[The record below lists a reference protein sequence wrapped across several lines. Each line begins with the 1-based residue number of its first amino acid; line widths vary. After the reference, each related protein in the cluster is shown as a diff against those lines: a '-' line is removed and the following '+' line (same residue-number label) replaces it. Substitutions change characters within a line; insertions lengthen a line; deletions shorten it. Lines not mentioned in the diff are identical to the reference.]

1 MSDLGTAYVQVV
13 PSAQG
18 IKGAL
23 SKQFG
28 AEGASAGQSAGSAMI
43 GKMKGLIAGAA
54 IGTTVVAGIKKAV
67 GEGAALEQSMGGIE
81 TLFKNSA
88 NTVIANAK
96 KAYKTAGMSANE
108 YMENVTSFSAG
119 LIKSLDGDTSKAAKV
134 ADTAMI
140 DMSDNANKM
149 GTDIGAIQNAY
160 QGFAKQNYTMLDNL
174 KLGYGGTKTEME
186 RLLKDAGKISGQK
199 YDMSNL
205 SDVYEAIH
213 VVQGE
218 LGITGTTAKEASETV
233 SGSFSTL
240 KASFSDFM
248 GSLAT
253 GEGVSESMTNL
264 INSAVTAI
272 GGNLIPMIVQ
282 IFQSLPSAINA
293 ALQTASASFDMSTF
307 KQVFSNGVDA
317 IVNNV
322 PQLVEQF
329 MSKLSEIA
337 PTIAEAGAF
346 MLLKLAEGII
356 KALPTLISAAGQMI
370 NAILKVVVGLPAL
383 LIAKG
388 LAAAGK
394 FALGI
399 LKGANKIATAAG
411 NWVKGIVNK
420 VKSLPS
426 MLAGWAMK
434 AASGFGDR
442 LKSGFKSA
450 ADRVKNAFTN
460 IKDALLKPFN
470 TVKDKI
476 KGVIDT
482 IKGFFP
488 LNIGKI
494 FSGMKL
500 PHFNISGGKPPFGL
514 GGLGTKPKIDVSWYA
529 KGGIV
534 TAPTL
539 AFAGMGEKGE
549 EAIVPLDPFWKK
561 LDSMTGGNTFNIT
574 MNVDGAKNPAQ
585 WAREFSR
592 TLEVEMRTI

>member
-54 IGTTVVAGIKKAV
+54 IGTTVVAGIKKAI

-81 TLFKNSA
+81 TLFKNSSS
-88 NTVIANAK
+88 TVIANAK

-108 YMENVTSFSAG
+108 YMENVTSFSAS
-119 LIKSLDGDTSKAAKV
+119 LIKSLDGDTTKAAKA

-186 RLLKDAGKISGQK
+186 RLLQDAGKISGQK

-213 VVQGE
+213 VVQNE
-218 LGITGTTAKEASETV
+218 LGITGTTAKEASETI
-233 SGSFSTL
+233 SGSFASL

-248 GSLAT
+248 GNLAL
-253 GEGVSESMTNL
+253 GQDIAPSMQNL
-264 INSAVTAI
+264 INSAVTFLAGNLLPAI
-272 GGNLIPMIVQ
+272 GR
-282 IFQSLPSAINA
+282 IFMSLPQAIGA
-293 ALQTASASFDMSTF
+293 GIQTASAYIPSNLMQLIQQGLNTISAALPQYLNEGVEIVTNIGTGIIENMPAVINTMSRLITMLVNF
-307 KQVFSNGVDA
+307 IAKNYPKIVQAGIKLISGLAVALVKNAPKIMAA
-317 IVNNV
+317 I
-322 PQLVEQF
+322 L
-329 MSKLSEIA
+329 KLNL
-337 PTIAEAGAF
+337 TMTRAF
-346 MLLKLAEGII
+346 LKLAQSGLKAGGQII
-356 KALPTLISAAGQMI
+356 KAIGNGIGKGISA
-370 NAILKVVVGLPAL
+370 V
-383 LIAKG
+383 
-388 LAAAGK
+388 LA
-394 FALGI
+394 
-399 LKGANKIATAAG
+399 
-411 NWVKGIVNK
+411 K
-420 VKSLPS
+420 VKSL
-426 MLAGWAMK
+426 
-434 AASGFGDR
+434 
-442 LKSGFKSA
+442 
-450 ADRVKNAFTN
+450 ADRILSP
-460 IKDALLKPFN
+460 IKGA
-470 TVKDKI
+470 VSKI
-476 KGVIDT
+476 KGL
-482 IKGFFP
+482 FP
-488 LNIGKI
+488 LNIGRI

-500 PHFNISGGKPPFGL
+500 PHFNVSGGTPPFGL
-514 GGLGTKPKIDVSWYA
+514 MGKGTKPSISVDWYA

-534 TAPTL
+534 TQPTL

-574 MNVDGAKNPAQ
+574 MNVDGAKNPTQ
-585 WAREFSR
+585 WAKEFSR
-592 TLEVEMRTI
+592 SLELEMRTI

>member
-28 AEGASAGQSAGSAMI
+28 AEGASAGQSAGTAMV

-54 IGTTVVAGIKKAV
+54 IGTTVVAGIKKAI
-67 GEGAALEQSMGGIE
+67 GEGAALEQSLGGVE
-81 TLFKNSA
+81 TLFKGSA
-88 NTVIANAK
+88 DTVIANAK

-108 YMENVTSFSAG
+108 YMENVTSFSAS

-186 RLLKDAGKISGQK
+186 RLLADAGKISGQK

-213 VVQGE
+213 VVQNE
-218 LGITGTTAKEASETV
+218 LGITGTTAKEASETI
-233 SGSFSTL
+233 SGSFASL

-248 GSLAT
+248 GNLAL
-253 GEGVSESMTNL
+253 GQDIAPSMQNL
-264 INSAVTAI
+264 INSAVTFLAGNLLPAI
-272 GGNLIPMIVQ
+272 GR
-282 IFQSLPSAINA
+282 IFMSLPQAIGA
-293 ALQTASASFDMSTF
+293 GIQTASAYIPSNLMQLIQQGLNTISAALPQYLNEGVEIVTNIGTGIIENMPAVINTMSRLITMLVNF
-307 KQVFSNGVDA
+307 IAKNYPKIVQAGIKLISGLAVALVKNAPKIMAA
-317 IVNNV
+317 I
-322 PQLVEQF
+322 L
-329 MSKLSEIA
+329 KLNL
-337 PTIAEAGAF
+337 TMTRAF
-346 MLLKLAEGII
+346 LKLAQSGLKAGGQII
-356 KALPTLISAAGQMI
+356 KAIGNGIGKGISA
-370 NAILKVVVGLPAL
+370 V
-383 LIAKG
+383 
-388 LAAAGK
+388 LA
-394 FALGI
+394 
-399 LKGANKIATAAG
+399 
-411 NWVKGIVNK
+411 K
-420 VKSLPS
+420 VKSL
-426 MLAGWAMK
+426 
-434 AASGFGDR
+434 
-442 LKSGFKSA
+442 
-450 ADRVKNAFTN
+450 ADRILSP
-460 IKDALLKPFN
+460 IKGA
-470 TVKDKI
+470 VSKI
-476 KGVIDT
+476 KGL
-482 IKGFFP
+482 FP
-488 LNIGKI
+488 LNIGRI

-500 PHFNISGGKPPFGL
+500 PHFNVSGGTPPFGL
-514 GGLGTKPKIDVSWYA
+514 MGKGTKPSISVDWYA

-534 TAPTL
+534 TQPTL

-574 MNVDGAKNPAQ
+574 MNVDGAKDPAQ

>member
-67 GEGAALEQSMGGIE
+67 GEGAALQQSMGGIE

-108 YMENVTSFSAG
+108 YMENVTSFSAS
-119 LIKSLDGDTSKAAKV
+119 LIKSLDGDTTKAAKA

-186 RLLKDAGKISGQK
+186 RLLQDASKISGQK

-213 VVQGE
+213 VVQNE
-218 LGITGTTAKEASETV
+218 FGITGTTAEEASETI
-233 SGSFSTL
+233 SGSFGSL
-240 KASFSDFM
+240 KAAFSDLM
-248 GSLAT
+248 GNLAL
-253 GEGVSESMTNL
+253 GQDVAPAMQNL
-264 INSAVTAI
+264 INSAVTFLAGNLLPAI
-272 GGNLIPMIVQ
+272 GR
-282 IFQSLPSAINA
+282 IFMSLPQAIGA
-293 ALQTASASFDMSTF
+293 GIQTASAYIPANLMQLIQQGLNTISAALPQYLNEGVEIVTNIGTGIIENMPAIINTMSRLITMLVNF
-307 KQVFSNGVDA
+307 IAKNYPKIVQAGIKLISGLAVALVRNAPKIMAA
-317 IVNNV
+317 I
-322 PQLVEQF
+322 L
-329 MSKLSEIA
+329 KLNL
-337 PTIAEAGAF
+337 TMTRAF
-346 MLLKLAEGII
+346 LKLAQSGLKAGGQII
-356 KALPTLISAAGQMI
+356 KAVGNGIGKGI
-370 NAILKVVVGLPAL
+370 NAV
-383 LIAKG
+383 
-388 LAAAGK
+388 LA
-394 FALGI
+394 
-399 LKGANKIATAAG
+399 
-411 NWVKGIVNK
+411 K
-420 VKSLPS
+420 VKSL
-426 MLAGWAMK
+426 
-434 AASGFGDR
+434 
-442 LKSGFKSA
+442 
-450 ADRVKNAFTN
+450 ADRILSP
-460 IKDALLKPFN
+460 IKGA
-470 TVKDKI
+470 VSKI
-476 KGVIDT
+476 KGL
-482 IKGFFP
+482 FP
-488 LNIGKI
+488 LNIGRI

-500 PHFNISGGKPPFGL
+500 PHFNVSGGTPPFGL
-514 GGLGTKPKIDVSWYA
+514 MGKGTKPSISVDWYA

-534 TAPTL
+534 TQPTL

-549 EAIVPLDPFWKK
+549 EAIVPLDPFWKR
-561 LDSMTGGNTFNIT
+561 LDSMRGGNTFNIT
-574 MNVDGAKNPAQ
+574 MNVDGAKDPAQ